1 MRTCGTRYCLQLICR
16 CQRLGCHGIAAH
28 AAPVED
34 GKSEVDFVATWIRL
48 GAAAVVE
55 YRVTA
60 HTQLYVGE
68 AVDGFQALGLG
79 ADVQGTLCELNIQTT
94 VARGLCHLGGFTRCA
109 VPGFQRTLRFR
120 ARYSAWRGLRFR
132 FVEGVYEAYVNFMFR
147 PALQIITAY
156 MVLPWVRMHQHDYT
170 VTGHRFG
177 GKRFRFAGDLGTYYI
192 PFLISIGLG
201 FAAYVLMVLVVMG
214 GAFLGAAASGGGEPG
229 GPPSTGMLVGIF
241 APLIVVYLALL
252 ALPIYL
258 RTKHMN
264 LMWRYASLGGHR
276 FECTLRARD
285 MIWIY
290 FSNGV
295 AIVLSVGLLVPW
307 AMIRIARYR
316 ARHFALLADGELD
329 HFVAE
334 AERAEGANLRG
345 EIIRNHCIGNGDIP
359 ADHLDV
365 QARFKHH
372 IGSLRVGP
380 DVELRECGDVARQDA
395 SACHA
400 DAALHPR
407 CKQWLTA
414 HRYGD
419 VGERPEGDE
428 FDLAWSV
435 AERLNHCTDAVVRGG
450 HATTEVKAN
459 VAHAVF
465 AMHHLGRLER
475 ARQWLGGTGVHGY
488 FGTTSLTKSSL
499 MWIFHALPCGIHEM
513 T

>member
-1 MRTCGTRYCLQLICR
+1 MQHNDLGDDLPVVTNDLTPPVLPPSPAMPPPIPGPVRHPLQFTGSAGEFFGIWFVNLVLSVLTLGIYSAWAKVRTERYFYGNTRLAGAPFEYLADPIAILKGRLI
-16 CQRLGCHGIAAH
+16 AYA
-28 AAPVED
+28 
-34 GKSEVDFVATWIRL
+34 VAI
-48 GAAAVVE
+48 G
-55 YRVTA
+55 
-60 HTQLYVGE
+60 
-68 AVDGFQALGLG
+68 LGLS
-79 ADVQGTLCELNIQTT
+79 A
-94 VARGLCHLGGFTRCA
+94 H
-109 VPGFQRTLRFR
+109 FQVWVVYIPLILFVLVMFPWLIHRTLRFR

-201 FAAYVLMVLVVMG
+201 FAAYVVMVLGIMG
-214 GAFLGAAASGGGEPG
+214 AAFLGAAVSGGGEPG
-229 GPPSTGMLVGIF
+229 GEPSTGVLVGIF

-252 ALPIYL
+252 ALPIYV

-334 AERAEGANLRG
+334 AERAEGAAG
-345 EIIRNHCIGNGDIP
+345 
-359 ADHLDV
+359 A
-365 QARFKHH
+365 
-372 IGSLRVGP
+372 
-380 DVELRECGDVARQDA
+380 ELRDALDMDVD
-395 SACHA
+395 
-400 DAALHPR
+400 
-407 CKQWLTA
+407 
-414 HRYGD
+414 
-419 VGERPEGDE
+419 
-428 FDLAWSV
+428 
-435 AERLNHCTDAVVRGG
+435 
-450 HATTEVKAN
+450 
-459 VAHAVF
+459 
-465 AMHHLGRLER
+465 
-475 ARQWLGGTGVHGY
+475 
-488 FGTTSLTKSSL
+488 
-499 MWIFHALPCGIHEM
+499 IGI
-513 T
+513 